1 MSEAANIATLQTPIG
16 PGENLANLL
25 RRAAARHPDSCALIY
40 EGADLDY
47 AELEQRSQRAAAY
60 LRELGVG
67 RGDHVG
73 LQIPNCPAFVALY
86 FGILKLGATVVPQS
100 PLATVTELSQNM
112 ADAEA
117 NLVLC
122 QPLNDDIPAELS
134 SGVRVVVVTSDDG
147 LDLFGEHAP
156 LDAIADVH
164 GDDTAVILY
173 TSGTTGRPKGAE
185 LTHTNLGLNALAAI
199 EIYSLVPEDIVLGV
213 LPLYHSYGQ
222 TCTLNGSIAVGAR
235 VVLMKRFEAT
245 RVARTI
251 DHHGVSV
258 FLGVPTMFTDM
269 AHCPAGVASFGSLRL
284 CGAGGAPLPPEVRR
298 RFERRAGAPLF
309 ETYGLSETSPIAS
322 INRRNGEQRAG
333 TIGWP
338 IAGTEMKIAGPD
350 RRELPVGE
358 VGEIAIR
365 GHNIMKGY
373 WRNPQA
379 THETID
385 GEGWFY
391 SGDLGTM
398 DEDGCFR
405 VVGRLKD
412 LIIRGGF
419 NVYPREIEDLLH
431 THPAVRLAAVVGIP
445 DQRLGEEVGAA
456 VVLEQ
461 DADISAA
468 ELCEWARGR
477 LAAHKRPRRVW
488 FVEEL
493 PLGPTGKILKRL
505 ITPPEPPDADA
516 NTRVG
521 EEGYD

>member
-1 MSEAANIATLQTPIG
+1 MSEAANIATLQAPAG
-16 PGENLANLL
+16 AEQNLSNLL
-25 RRAAARHPDSCALIY
+25 RRAAYRHPESCVLIY
-40 EGADLDY
+40 EDEGLDY
-47 AELEQRSQRAAAY
+47 AELERRSQCAAAY
-60 LRELGVG
+60 LRELGVAQ
-67 RGDHVG
+67 GDHVG

-100 PLATVTELSQNM
+100 PLATLAELSQNM
-112 ADAEA
+112 GDAEA
-117 NLVLC
+117 KLVFC
-122 QPLNDDIPAELS
+122 QPLGAPPPAVLD
-134 SGVRVVVVTSDDG
+134 SGTRVVLVTSDDG
-147 LDLFGEHAP
+147 LDLFGDRPP
-156 LDAIADVH
+156 LETIAEVR

-199 EIYSLVPEDIVLGV
+199 EIYSLVPEDVVLGV

-235 VVLMKRFEAT
+235 VVLMKRFEAQ
-245 RVARTI
+245 RVAQTI
-251 DHHGVSV
+251 DRHAVSV
-258 FLGVPTMFTDM
+258 FLGVPTMFADV
-269 AHCPAGVASFGSLRL
+269 AHCPPEAGTFDSVRL
-284 CGAGGAPLPPEVRR
+284 CGAGGAPLHPEIRR
-298 RFERRAGAPLF
+298 RFEQRAGAPLF

-322 INRRNGEQRAG
+322 INRRGDQQRAG

-338 IAGTEMKIAGPD
+338 ILGTEMRIAAAD
-350 RRELPVGE
+350 KSECPVGE

-379 THETID
+379 TAEAID
-385 GEGWFY
+385 AEGWFY

-398 DEDGCFR
+398 DAERCFS

-419 NVYPREIEDLLH
+419 NVYPREIEDVLH
-431 THPAVRLAAVVGIP
+431 GHPAVNLAAVVGVP
-445 DQRLGEEVGAA
+445 DERLGEEVGAA
-456 VVLEQ
+456 VLLEPGAQ
-461 DADISAA
+461 LSEQ
-468 ELCEWARGR
+468 ELCDWARER

-505 ITPPEPPDADA
+505 ITPPQASGAAASTHTSEDGHD
-516 NTRVG
+516 
-521 EEGYD
+521 